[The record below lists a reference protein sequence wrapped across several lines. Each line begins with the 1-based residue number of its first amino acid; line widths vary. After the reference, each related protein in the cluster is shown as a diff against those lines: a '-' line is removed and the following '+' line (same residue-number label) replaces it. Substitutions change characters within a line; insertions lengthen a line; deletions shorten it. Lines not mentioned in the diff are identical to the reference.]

1 MEMIIVDLIK
11 ELMYQQGKTI
21 EILSKE
27 SKISYKVIENIVLNN
42 VVPTP
47 QDANKIFKAF
57 GIKLEE
63 ILCLF

>member
-1 MEMIIVDLIK
+1 MIIVDLIK
-11 ELMYQQGKTI
+11 ELMYQQDKTV

-42 VVPTP
+42 ITPTP
-47 QDANKIFKAF
+47 QDANKIFKVL

-63 ILCLF
+63 VLCIY